1 MKIDMNK
8 GLTDSQLIEC
18 FDLVFQSTHSDGFK
32 KAEMRD
38 LIFDK
43 DYWFLEKPKDGWL
56 TTLNHYLRTT
66 GLDMT
71 LTTFNKFNKE

>member
-1 MKIDMNK
+1 MNTE
-8 GLTDSQLIEC
+8 LTDAQLIEC
-18 FDLVFQSTHSDGFK
+18 FDLVFSSTHSEGFK

-56 TTLNHYLRTT
+56 TNLNHYLRTVSF
-66 GLDMT
+66 DMS
-71 LTTFNKFNKE
+71 LTSFNKFNRE